1 MRPEEVVPIVKIVL
15 VEDDVQIARIVQIK
29 LKNKGYEVAHAADGG
44 AGLDL
49 IRQERPDL
57 VLLDVMMPVMDGY
70 TVLRSLKADPALA
83 TIPIIML
90 SAKGQERDILQGL
103 EGGAVDYVVKPFSPS
118 ELVARVQRH
127 VT

>member
-1 MRPEEVVPIVKIVL
+1 
-15 VEDDVQIARIVQIK
+15 VEDDAQIARIVQIK
-29 LKNKGYEVAHAADGG
+29 LKNKGYVVAHATDGG

-49 IRQERPDL
+49 IREERPNL
-57 VLLDVMMPVMDGY
+57 VLLDIMMPVMDGY
-70 TVLRSLKADPALA
+70 TVLRSLRADPELVK
-83 TIPIIML
+83 IPVIML

-127 VT
+127 LNQ